1 MSPSR
6 SQTRISRVGA
16 DVDGGPR
23 GGAGAALFVSV
34 VLHAGIIAATLVTL
48 SHARFDI
55 ADEAPPVVPV
65 DLVTIAP
72 KTNIAPTVAAPPK
85 VHQDEIQPPS
95 VDQLTQPN
103 VPALEQQSEAAPPDQ
118 APSEPMLKKPVP
130 IPTPRLRPDTKPMP
144 DQKKKNPS
152 EDFSAL
158 LNKLTAPSAAPPNAR
173 VSTRTMKGIGQQ
185 DAMTMDLV
193 DALRNQIAQCW
204 SAPVGSPHPERL
216 IVEMEVF
223 LNPDGSVAQ
232 PPQLGADSAS
242 AVGSDP
248 FMRAAAEAAKRAIYV
263 CAPYKLPGDRYQT
276 WRDLNVI
283 FDPRKMAGG

>member
-6 SQTRISRVGA
+6 SPTRISRVGA

-23 GGAGAALFVSV
+23 GGAGAALFVSI

-48 SHARFDI
+48 SRAHFDI

-72 KTNIAPTVAAPPK
+72 KTNIMPTIAAPPK

-103 VPALEQQSEAAPPDQ
+103 VPALEQQAEAAPPDQ
-118 APSEPMLKKPVP
+118 APSEPTLKKPVP
-130 IPTPRLRPDTKPMP
+130 IPTPRLRPDTKPTP

-158 LNKLTAPSAAPPNAR
+158 LNKLTAPSAAPVNAH
-173 VSTRTMKGIGQQ
+173 VSTQTHKGIGQQ
-185 DAMTMDLV
+185 DAMTMDLI

>member
-1 MSPSR
+1 MSPGR
-6 SQTRISRVGA
+6 SQTRTNRVGVEA
-16 DVDGGPR
+16 DEPGGVSF
-23 GGAGAALFVSV
+23 GVVVSV
-34 VLHAGIIAATLVTL
+34 LLHAGIIGATLVTL
-48 SHARFDI
+48 AHARLDI

-72 KTNIAPTVAAPPK
+72 KTNIAPTIAAPPK
-85 VHQDEIQPPS
+85 VHQDQVTPPS

-103 VPALEQQSEAAPPDQ
+103 VPAVEQQAEAAPPDQ
-118 APSEPMLKKPVP
+118 APSEPALKKPPPVP
-130 IPTPRLRPDTKPMP
+130 RPQLRPDTKPTP
-144 DQKKKNPS
+144 DKAKKNPN

-158 LNKLTAPSAAPPNAR
+158 LNKLTAPSAAPLNAH
-173 VSTRTMKGIGQQ
+173 VSTRTTKGIGQQ

-193 DALRNQIAQCW
+193 DSLRNQIAQCW

-223 LNPDGSVAQ
+223 LNSDGSVAQ
-232 PPQLGADSAS
+232 PPQLQGDSAS
-242 AVGSDP
+242 AAAGDP